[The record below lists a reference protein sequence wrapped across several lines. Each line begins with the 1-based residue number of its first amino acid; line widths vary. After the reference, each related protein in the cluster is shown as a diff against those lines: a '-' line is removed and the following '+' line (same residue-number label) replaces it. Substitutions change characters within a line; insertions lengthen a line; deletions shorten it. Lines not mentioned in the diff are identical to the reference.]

1 MKTDP
6 EELCAHRQ
14 CVYGSAQESDG
25 SLTGVRFVAGR
36 VSVDWRVETRRLD
49 QDSRLANYDPTYH
62 GVDMDARFKAADIRL
77 QSANS
82 LGAALT
88 TIGETLDGL
97 KDSHTFFLPPSRNT
111 RRDYGYIQEM
121 IGDRCFITA
130 VRPDRD
136 ASEKLAAGR

>member
-1 MKTDP
+1 MWKQLAVSGIMAAGLLGAP
-6 EELCAHRQ
+6 A
-14 CVYGSAQESDG
+14 SAQIQFDNIQRERARQMLRD
-25 SLTGVRFVAGR
+25 VRDAI
-36 VSVDWRVETRRLD
+36 EHHY
-49 QDSRLANYDPTYH
+49 YDPTYH

-77 QSANS
+77 QSANN

-111 RRDYGYIQEM
+111 RREYGYIQEM

-136 ASEKLAAGR
+136 ASEKLGCRG